1 MRALDRKQYG
11 RHTSSDRS
19 PRRSWHKQVNYHGF
33 GSNKLK
39 RRGRPYSGVHDLFLN
54 VEDRKAMA
62 KALLGHVGHDL
73 DLRMVSEL
81 RRMRDRVRELEGEV
95 ARLEAANSALAS
107 GLLVDDDMLTLSV
120 PDRVVEHALA

>member
-1 MRALDRKQYG
+1 L
-11 RHTSSDRS
+11 
-19 PRRSWHKQVNYHGF
+19 
-33 GSNKLK
+33 L
-39 RRGRPYSGVHDLFLN
+39 LN
-54 VEDRKAMA
+54 VEDRKVMA

-95 ARLEAANSALAS
+95 ARLRAANTALAS

-120 PDRVVEHALA
+120 PDRVGEPALA